1 MFKASYCQ
9 PIARSAETVV
19 NLKIGP
25 IYNAF
30 TGEFILINDSFYSFD
45 SSRKE
50 LFFLYF
56 LVYFALR
63 KSVRMSIN
71 LIYVM
76 KQLKKTQEAGIDLQ
90 ISVFC

>member
-19 NLKIGP
+19 NLKIGS

-30 TGEFILINDSFYSFD
+30 TGEFIHVTLFIALIPVAKN
-45 SSRKE
+45 
-50 LFFLYF
+50 LFFFYF

-63 KSVRMSIN
+63 KLVRMSIN
-71 LIYVM
+71 LIYVI

>member
-1 MFKASYCQ
+1 MA
-9 PIARSAETVV
+9 
-19 NLKIGP
+19 
-25 IYNAF
+25 
-30 TGEFILINDSFYSFD
+30 LIPVAKN
-45 SSRKE
+45 
-50 LFFLYF
+50 FFYF

-71 LIYVM
+71 VIYVI